1 MTASGRAAFFD
12 GATSA
17 RQDVAVELAAAT
29 LRVRNA
35 DGSVLAEWPFAELES
50 HAARTDVLRLGR
62 AGNPVLARL
71 EIRDPALAA
80 EIEQQARNLD
90 RSGARA
96 RRTQARVVGWSV
108 AAMLS
113 LVATAVFAVP
123 QIAAQLAPLV
133 PASLERR
140 LGAAVEAQ
148 VRSMLDANQS
158 GGAFECG
165 QKDAERAGT
174 AALAKMVGRLESA
187 AALPVP
193 LHVIPVRRTEANAFA
208 LPGGNIYLLEGL
220 IAKARS
226 PDELAAVLAHEI
238 GHVANRDGTRAVLQ
252 TAGLSLLFGML
263 LGDFVGGGAV
273 VLAAKAVL
281 QSSYSREV
289 EGNADLYGVALMAK
303 IGADSH
309 ALAPLLAR
317 LGEAGVEIKFLLDHP
332 ATKERVAT
340 INALPAPSPRG
351 PLLDA
356 AEWAALKRICS

>member
-17 RQDVAVELAAAT
+17 RQDVAVELAAASV
-29 LRVRNA
+29 RVRGA
-35 DGSVLAEWPFAELES
+35 DGSLLAEWPFAELES
-50 HAARTDVLRLGR
+50 HAARTDLLRLGR
-62 AGNPVLARL
+62 AGSSVLARL
-71 EIRDPALAA
+71 EIRDPALCGQ
-80 EIEQQARNLD
+80 IERQAPNLD
-90 RSGARA
+90 RGGARA
-96 RRTQARVVGWSV
+96 RRTHARVVGWSI
-108 AAMLS
+108 AAAVS
-113 LVATAVFAVP
+113 LVVTAVFAVP

-140 LGAAVEAQ
+140 LGSAVEAQ
-148 VRSMLDANQS
+148 VRSMLDAKQAD
-158 GGAFECG
+158 GAFECG
-165 QKDAERAGT
+165 QKDAERAGS
-174 AALAKMVGRLESA
+174 AALAKMVSRLESA

-193 LHVIPVRRTEANAFA
+193 LRVIPVHRTEANAFA
-208 LPGGNIYLLEGL
+208 LPGGHIYLLEGL

-238 GHVANRDGTRAVLQ
+238 GHVAHRDGTRSVLQ
-252 TAGLSLLFGML
+252 TAGLSLMFGML

-273 VLAAKAVL
+273 VLAAKTVL

-289 EGNADLYGVALMAK
+289 EGSADLYGVALMAK

-309 ALAPLLAR
+309 ALAPLLTR
-317 LGEAGVEIKFLLDHP
+317 LGETDGEIKFLLDHP
-332 ATKERVAT
+332 ATKERVAV

-351 PLLDA
+351 PVLDA

>member
-1 MTASGRAAFFD
+1 
-12 GATSA
+12 
-17 RQDVAVELAAAT
+17 
-29 LRVRNA
+29 
-35 DGSVLAEWPFAELES
+35 
-50 HAARTDVLRLGR
+50 
-62 AGNPVLARL
+62 
-71 EIRDPALAA
+71 
-80 EIEQQARNLD
+80 
-90 RSGARA
+90 
-96 RRTQARVVGWSV
+96 
-108 AAMLS
+108 
-113 LVATAVFAVP
+113 
-123 QIAAQLAPLV
+123 
-133 PASLERR
+133 
-140 LGAAVEAQ
+140 
-148 VRSMLDANQS
+148 MLDANQA

-174 AALAKMVGRLESA
+174 AALAKLVGRLESA

-238 GHVANRDGTRAVLQ
+238 GHVANRDGTRSVLQ

-289 EGNADLYGVALMAK
+289 EGNADLYGVALLAK

-309 ALAPLLAR
+309 ALAPLLVR
-317 LGEAGVEIKFLLDHP
+317 LGEGGGEIKFLLDHP
-332 ATKERVAT
+332 ATKERVAA
-340 INALPAPSPRG
+340 INALPAPSPRA

-356 AEWAALKRICS
+356 AEWGAVKRICS